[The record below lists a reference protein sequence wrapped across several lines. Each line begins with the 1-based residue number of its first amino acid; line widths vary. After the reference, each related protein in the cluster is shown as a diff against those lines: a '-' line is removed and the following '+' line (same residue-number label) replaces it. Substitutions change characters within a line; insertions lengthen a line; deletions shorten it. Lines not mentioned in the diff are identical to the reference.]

1 MRKKKTALPGGIPL
15 TPRLRYLQKN
25 NYFEFIR
32 EYQRRILEIKA
43 AGI

>member
-1 MRKKKTALPGGIPL
+1 MRKKKTAFPGGVPI
-15 TPRLRYLQKN
+15 TPRMRYLQKN
-25 NYFEFIR
+25 NYLEFIK